1 MCYSNFEVHRM
12 AHAAAFQITRSA
24 KQPKPPVSSRRL
36 GDVLSIA
43 EEQGLLRGG
52 RTLTVRGRMPSSL
65 VEQAKKKTGIQS
77 DSKLIEVALAN
88 LVVADDYGEWLL
100 AQRGTVSKD
109 LDLEF

>member
-1 MCYSNFEVHRM
+1 V
-12 AHAAAFQITRSA
+12 AHAAAIPVTQSA
-24 KQPKPPVSSRRL
+24 KRSKPPASSRRL

-43 EEQGLLRGG
+43 EQQGLLRGG
-52 RTLTVRGRMPSSL
+52 RTLTVRGRMPSLL

-77 DSKLIEVALAN
+77 DSKLIEAALAN